1 MAKEEL
7 GGKNGTDAA
16 KPTTGSTPATVSGSG
31 ANSINGSNNGD
42 PNISN
47 EIPTKVTAVVVST
60 LGSLPESQKSVV
72 LNVGGQRYETL
83 KRNFANFPNSRLY
96 RLVHATSP
104 EEILRYCDR
113 FKPGFENGCAG
124 DYVPAEYFFD
134 RNWTGFAAI
143 LDTYRTGNLHL
154 NSNICAV
161 MTRDDMEYWG
171 IDILLVE
178 PCCAVKYYP
187 EIEICVKELEMEER
201 EKQSEIEREK
211 IEDFGPT
218 LPGRIRKYLWNLFEY
233 PSTSRGAQVSY
244 FPHLK
249 SFLCFSYVLFP
260 FVSSICFP
268 LIAHSHQTFYKLSRV
283 LRIEP
288 GAAG

>member
-1 MAKEEL
+1 MTKEESS
-7 GGKNGTDAA
+7 KNGSDAA
-16 KPTTGSTPATVSGSG
+16 KAAGGSS
-31 ANSINGSNNGD
+31 NINGDNELPAKINSN
-42 PNISN
+42 
-47 EIPTKVTAVVVST
+47 AVVIST
-60 LGSLPESQKSVV
+60 VASLPESQKSVV

-96 RLVHATSP
+96 RLVHATTP
-104 EEILRYCDR
+104 DEILRYCDR

-124 DYVPAEYFFD
+124 DFVPAEYFFD

-187 EIEICVKELEMEER
+187 EIEICVREIEMEEN

-233 PSTSRGAQVSY
+233 PSTSRGAQVSC
-244 FPHLK
+244 LE
-249 SFLCFSYVLFP
+249 
-260 FVSSICFP
+260 I
-268 LIAHSHQTFYKLSRV
+268 RV
-283 LRIEP
+283 TR
-288 GAAG
+288 

>member
-1 MAKEEL
+1 MAKEEPAN
-7 GGKNGTDAA
+7 K
-16 KPTTGSTPATVSGSG
+16 TGSDPAKVASASGTG
-31 ANSINGSNNGD
+31 NGD
-42 PNISN
+42 SGNISN
-47 EIPTKVTAVVVST
+47 EILPKSNNSNALVVST
-60 LGSLPESQKSVV
+60 VSSLPESQKSVV

-96 RLVHATSP
+96 RLVHATTP

-113 FKPGFENGCAG
+113 FKPGFENGCAS
-124 DYVPAEYFFD
+124 DFVPSEYFFD

-143 LDTYRTGNLHL
+143 LDTYRTGLLHL

-187 EIEICVKELEMEER
+187 EIEICVREIEMEEN

-211 IEDFGPT
+211 IENFGPT
-218 LPGRIRKYLWNLFEY
+218 MHGRIRKYLWNLFEY
-233 PSTSRGAQVSY
+233 PGTSRGAQVS
-244 FPHLK
+244 K
-249 SFLCFSYVLFP
+249 
-260 FVSSICFP
+260 P
-268 LIAHSHQTFYKLSRV
+268 LIPLCKNSATRL
-283 LRIEP
+283 
-288 GAAG
+288 GN

>member
-1 MAKEEL
+1 MAKEES
-7 GGKNGTDAA
+7 GNKNGTEAA
-16 KPTTGSTPATVSGSG
+16 KPTSGSTPGAGSG
-31 ANSINGSNNGD
+31 ANSGSSNGGD
-42 PNISN
+42 TNISN
-47 EIPTKVTAVVVST
+47 EIPPKINNAVVVST
-60 LGSLPESQKSVV
+60 VGSLPESQKSVV

-96 RLVHATSP
+96 RLVHATNP
-104 EEILRYCDR
+104 EEILRFCDR
-113 FKPGFENGCAG
+113 FKPGFENGCAS
-124 DYVPAEYFFD
+124 DFVPAEYFFD

-187 EIEICVKELEMEER
+187 EIEICVREIDMEEQ

-218 LPGRIRKYLWNLFEY
+218 LHGRIRKYLWNLFEY
-233 PSTSRGAQVSY
+233 PGTSRGAQVSD
-244 FPHLK
+244 FA
-249 SFLCFSYVLFP
+249 FLEVDCSKIQVVRFCS
-260 FVSSICFP
+260 
-268 LIAHSHQTFYKLSRV
+268 
-283 LRIEP
+283 
-288 GAAG
+288 